1 MQEFVDFS
9 KELAAA
15 SGEIIMRYFRS
26 DFTVESKD
34 DDSPVT
40 IADRKAEEIMREM
53 IMKEFP
59 AHGII
64 GEEFGVHNESAEYQW
79 VLDPI
84 DGTKSFVSGTFLFG
98 TLIGLMKDGQ
108 PIVGSI
114 HHPLTSHLLIGAGDE
129 ARLNDELVRVRE
141 TAHLRDAVM
150 VYSDFIDVGRYQN
163 GIAFQQLMGKTRF
176 NRTWGDCHGYFLL
189 ATGYADIML
198 DPIMHLWD
206 IVALV
211 PVIKGA
217 GGVITSWNGGP
228 PLIGQRHHRQQ
239 QGAAPPGVAD
249 ADRLSIQPPTEF
261 TTEYT
266 EGAPCHIKRQTETA
280 SSPHPASGCCRS
292 CRPFADPPDRP
303 RLGRF
308 LPASRVPPVG

>member
-1 MQEFVDFS
+1 MQDFVDFS
-9 KELAAA
+9 KQLAAA

-26 DFTVESKD
+26 DFTVDTKE

-53 IMKEFP
+53 IMQEFP
-59 AHGII
+59 EHGII
-64 GEEFGVHNESAEYQW
+64 GEEFGNHKESAEYQW

-98 TLIGLMKDGQ
+98 TLIGLMKDGE

-114 HHPLTSHLLIGAGDE
+114 HHPLTSHLLIGTEDE
-129 ARLNDELVRVRE
+129 TRLNDEPVRVRPTE
-141 TAHLRDAVM
+141 HLRDAVM
-150 VYSDFIDVGRYQN
+150 VYSDFIDVGKYQN
-163 GIAFQQLMGKTRF
+163 GIAFQQLMGKTKY

-217 GGVITSWNGGP
+217 GGKITSWNGGP
-228 PLIGQRHHRQQ
+228 PLSGNGI
-239 QGAAPPGVAD
+239 
-249 ADRLSIQPPTEF
+249 I
-261 TTEYT
+261 
-266 EGAPCHIKRQTETA
+266 A
-280 SSPHPASGCCRS
+280 SNRALHSQVLRALI
-292 CRPFADPPDRP
+292 A
-303 RLGRF
+303 
-308 LPASRVPPVG
+308 